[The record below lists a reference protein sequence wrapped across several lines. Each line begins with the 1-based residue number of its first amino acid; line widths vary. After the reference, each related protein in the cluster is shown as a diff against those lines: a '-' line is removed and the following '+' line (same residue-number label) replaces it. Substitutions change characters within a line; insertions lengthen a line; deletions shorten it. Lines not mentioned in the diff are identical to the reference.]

1 MNNELIVLNNPK
13 SATSEAIRILRT
25 NLQFSFID
33 DNFKTLMVTSSIP
46 GEGKS
51 FISANLSTAF
61 SMIDFKVLLID
72 CDLRK
77 GRQNKIFNLSNE
89 VGLSNL
95 LLDDI
100 KHHKKYISKTEVDN
114 LYVIPSGVVPP
125 NPSEI
130 LGSDKFKNLL
140 DVLKN
145 EYDLIILDCP
155 PLNAITD
162 SLVLAG
168 LTDQAIIVS
177 AYKKTPMDLLISS
190 KKSLEASNIKIAGV
204 VLNNMERKRNSY
216 YYNKYNKY
224 YE

>member
-1 MNNELIVLNNPK
+1 MNKELVVLKNPK

-33 DNFKTLMVTSSIP
+33 DSFKTLMVTSSMP

-51 FISANLSTAF
+51 FISANLALAF
-61 SMIDFKVLLID
+61 GMIDFKVLLID

-77 GRQNKIFNLSNE
+77 GRQSKLFDLSSE
-89 VGLSNL
+89 RGLSNL

-100 KHHKKYISKTEVDN
+100 SKYKKYINKTKTEN
-114 LYVIPSGVVPP
+114 LYVLPSGVVPP

-130 LGSDKFKNLL
+130 LGSDKFKELL
-140 DVLKN
+140 KKLEG

-155 PLNAITD
+155 PLNVVTD
-162 SLVLAG
+162 SLVLAK
-168 LTDQAIIVS
+168 LADQAVIVS
-177 AYKKTPMDLLISS
+177 AYKKTPMDLLVTS
-190 KKSLEASNIKIAGV
+190 KKALEASNIKIAGV
-204 VLNNMERKRNSY
+204 VLNNLERHGNSY

-224 YE
+224 YK

>member
-1 MNNELIVLNNPK
+1 MNKELTVLKNPK

-33 DNFKTLMVTSSIP
+33 DSFKTLMITSSMP

-51 FISANLSTAF
+51 FISANLASAF
-61 SMIDFKVLLID
+61 GMIDFKVLLID

-77 GRQNKIFNLSNE
+77 GRQDKIFNLTKTK
-89 VGLSNL
+89 GLSNL

-100 KHHKKYISKTEVDN
+100 DNYKKYIYKTDAENVHV
-114 LYVIPSGVVPP
+114 LPSGVIPP

-130 LGSDKFKNLL
+130 LGSDKFKDLL
-140 DVLKN
+140 KTLKK

-162 SLVLAG
+162 SLVLAK
-168 LTDQAIIVS
+168 LADQAVIVS
-177 AYKKTPMDLLISS
+177 AYKKTPIDLLVSS
-190 KKSLEASNIKIAGV
+190 KKALEASNIKIAGV
-204 VLNNMERKRNSY
+204 VLNKMERHGNSY